1 MPCHA
6 LISYGP
12 SMKTQVVVGASI
24 LTISAASLVGAP
36 AAQAADVNCPV
47 AAGTYAGGT
56 GTSGDPFLISTP
68 SQLQRL
74 RDTSAD
80 WNDAVILTADIDMG
94 GCTWGST
101 LGNPNIA
108 SWTGIFDGDGH
119 IVTGL
124 DIDLGASAGGYAGFI
139 ALMGSGGTIMDFGF
153 AGDVSLMT
161 ADMGNVSAWAGGLVG
176 FTSSN
181 TSIERSFFRGD
192 VNVNLTVTP
201 GGLFMLI
208 DATAS
213 ATAGG
218 LVGSL
223 AGDIVNSF
231 ATGAVTVTS
240 TATGAGSG
248 YADAAAGGGG
258 LVGDLVAGSV
268 INSYATVPI
277 TTHVTATGGSSQ
289 MTSHYVGGVVAVRS
303 GLATLSGVVWDAVA
317 SGESLS
323 VGLGS
328 SDGATGLTTEQ
339 MRKAS
344 TFGPSGQNWSIS
356 ESYSQATPWGIC
368 PAHAPGYPFLNALST
383 PNVCPPPPMPSSP
396 PREVA
401 AVAGDASAAVTWTA
415 PESSGSFPISHYRA
429 VSSPGGRTCLV
440 PASTLACSVAGLV
453 NGTTYTFT
461 VKALTGAGWSAS
473 SEPSNGVTPRA
484 VPRPTIVITGSRE
497 GARIAVAGRTT
508 GMGMGGLVTPWT
520 SRSLEDFRSRAAV
533 PVSNDGTFTWSRRA
547 SSAVVWRVYFTAE
560 GARSNT
566 VTIR

>member
-1 MPCHA
+1 MRR
-6 LISYGP
+6 LLLGLSLLGL
-12 SMKTQVVVGASI
+12 G
-24 LTISAASLVGAP
+24 AASLIGAP
-36 AAQAADVNCPV
+36 AAYATDSNCPA
-47 AAGTYAGGT
+47 AAGSYAGGT

-68 SQLQRL
+68 AQLQHL

-80 WNDAVILTADIDMG
+80 WNDAVRLTTDIDMG

-101 LGNPNIA
+101 LGNPNVA
-108 SWTGIFDGDGH
+108 SWTGTFDGDGH

-139 ALMGSGGTIMDFGF
+139 ALMGSGGTVMDFGF
-153 AGDVSLMT
+153 AGDVSLTT

-176 FTSSN
+176 FTLSN
-181 TSIERSFFRGD
+181 TSIERCFFIGD
-192 VNVNLTVTP
+192 VNINLTVTP
-201 GGLFMLI
+201 GGLHMLI

-231 ATGAVTVTS
+231 ATGAVTVSS

-268 INSYATVPI
+268 INSYTTVPI

-289 MTSHYVGGVVAVRS
+289 TTSRYVGGVIGVRS
-303 GLATLSGVVWDAVA
+303 GLTTLTGVVWDTAA

-328 SDGATGLTTEQ
+328 SDGATGLTTAQ

-344 TFGPSGQNWSIS
+344 TFGPSGQNWPIS
-356 ESYSQATPWGIC
+356 EGYSPATPWGIC
-368 PAHAPGYPFLNALST
+368 PEHAPGYPFLNALSI
-383 PNVCPPPPMPSSP
+383 PSVCPPPPMPSSP

-401 AVAGDASAAVTWTA
+401 AVAGDASAVVTWKA
-415 PESSGSFPISHYRA
+415 PTSPGSFPISHYQA
-429 VSSPGGRTCLV
+429 VSSPGGHTCLV
-440 PASTLACSVAGLV
+440 AAPAMSCSAEGLT
-453 NGTTYTFT
+453 NGTAYTFT
-461 VKALTGAGWSAS
+461 VTTLTGVGWSMKS
-473 SEPSNGVTPRA
+473 DPSNSVTPRA
-484 VPRPTIVITGSRE
+484 VPRPTIVIAGSRE
-497 GARIAVAGRTT
+497 GPRIAVSGSTT
-508 GMGMGGLVTPWT
+508 GMGMGALIAPWT
-520 SRSLEDFRSRAAV
+520 SRSLEGFVSRTAI
-533 PVSNDGTFTWSRRA
+533 PVSIDGTFTWSRRA

-560 GARSNT
+560 AVRSNT